1 MNPGNLIK
9 IPVFKRNVI
18 QYAPVWFGIS
28 IIGLIFV
35 FFTKYLSKKFGPM
48 LCIVIVPSLGY
59 MCITTVLMCLG
70 SVGAGK
76 LPTGLGEAIFGAET
90 GFAAFQVAQTSL
102 SSIFSQII
110 PPEFI
115 VRVFIISF
123 LFFGVISYF
132 LYRLE

>member
-1 MNPGNLIK
+1 MF
-9 IPVFKRNVI
+9 FKRNVI

-48 LCIVIVPSLGY
+48 LYIVIVPSLGY
-59 MCITTVLMCLG
+59 MCITTVLMCIG

-76 LPTGLGEAIFGAET
+76 LPTGLGEAIFLFGAET

-115 VRVFIISF
+115 VRVFIISLLF
-123 LFFGVISYF
+123 LGVISYIC
-132 LYRLE
+132 YRLE